1 MAFNKNELILDRV
14 RSMTFNDLSTGE
26 MLFRL
31 TQLEEP
37 TLTCTSEGEEV
48 TDALGSVITTL
59 YRSKKATFSATNSLV
74 SLDLAAAQYG
84 AKKEVAETGKEIVTR
99 TFETITIPDSASTVK
114 LAHKPANKDDV
125 KFIYSIANG
134 ELGKSYKAGASANE
148 TDFVIDE
155 QGAITLPTGL
165 TGKIYVEYE
174 FKTENAVRIVNKAS
188 KFPEAAKVVIYAIFR
203 DACNE
208 NVVYSGVI
216 VCPKAKFNPESV
228 ELALTSTGKHAFE
241 LNMMKDYCEDDGDL
255 FTIIVNE

>member
-1 MAFNKNELILDRV
+1 MAFNKNELLLDRV

-31 TQLEEP
+31 TQLEDP

-84 AKKEVAETGKEIVTR
+84 TKKEVAENGKEIATR
-99 TFETITIPDSASTVK
+99 TFETITIPDDATTVT

-134 ELGKSYKAGASANE
+134 ELGKSYKAGAVASD
-148 TDFVIDE
+148 TDFVVDE
-155 QGAITLPTGL
+155 GGTITLPTGL

>member
-31 TQLEEP
+31 TQLEDP

-84 AKKEVAETGKEIVTR
+84 TKKEVADIGKEIVTR
-99 TFETITIPDSASTVK
+99 TFETITIPNAATSVK

-134 ELGKSYKAGASANE
+134 ELGKSYKAGADASD
-148 TDFVIDE
+148 TDFVVAED
-155 QGAITLPTGL
+155 GTITLPIGL

>member
-31 TQLEEP
+31 TQLEDP

-84 AKKEVAETGKEIVTR
+84 TKKEVADSGKEIVTR
-99 TFETITIPDSASTVK
+99 TFETITIPDAATSVK

-134 ELGKSYKAGASANE
+134 ELGKSYKAGAHASA
-148 TDFVIDE
+148 TDFVVAED
-155 QGAITLPTGL
+155 GTITLPTGL

>member
-84 AKKEVAETGKEIVTR
+84 TKKEVAETGKEIVTR

-114 LAHKPANKDDV
+114 LSHKPANKDDV

-155 QGAITLPTGL
+155 QGTITLPTGL

>member
-31 TQLEEP
+31 TQLEDP

-84 AKKEVAETGKEIVTR
+84 TKKEVAESGKEIVTR
-99 TFETITIPDSASTVK
+99 TFETITIPDAATTVK
-114 LAHKPANKDDV
+114 LAHMPANNDDV

-134 ELGKSYKAGASANE
+134 ELGKSYKAGADASD
-148 TDFVIDE
+148 TDFVVAED
-155 QGAITLPTGL
+155 GTITLPTGL

>member
-31 TQLEEP
+31 TQLEDP

-84 AKKEVAETGKEIVTR
+84 TKKEVAENGKEIVTR
-99 TFETITIPDSASTVK
+99 TFETITIPDSATTVK

-134 ELGKSYKAGASANE
+134 ELGKSYTAGANASKTE
-148 TDFVIDE
+148 FVVAED
-155 QGAITLPTGL
+155 GTITLPTGL

>member
-31 TQLEEP
+31 TQLEDP

-84 AKKEVAETGKEIVTR
+84 AKKEVAETGNEIVTR
-99 TFETITIPDSASTVK
+99 TFETITIPDSATTVK

-134 ELGKSYKAGASANE
+134 ELGKSYNAGADASDTE
-148 TDFVIDE
+148 FVVAED
-155 QGAITLPTGL
+155 GTITLPTGL

-188 KFPEAAKVVIYAIFR
+188 KFPEAAKVIIYAIFR

>member
-31 TQLEEP
+31 TQLEDP

-48 TDALGSVITTL
+48 ADALGSVITTL

-84 AKKEVAETGKEIVTR
+84 TKKEVAEAGKEIVTR
-99 TFETITIPDSASTVK
+99 TFETITIPDAVATVK

-134 ELGKSYKAGASANE
+134 ELGKSYKAGADASDTE
-148 TDFVIDE
+148 FVVAED
-155 QGAITLPTGL
+155 GTITLPTGL

>member
-31 TQLEEP
+31 TQLEDP

-84 AKKEVAETGKEIVTR
+84 TKKEVAETGKEIVTR
-99 TFETITIPDSASTVK
+99 TFETITIPDAATTVK

-125 KFIYSIANG
+125 KFIYAIANG
-134 ELGKSYKAGASANE
+134 ELGKSYKAGADASQ

-155 QGAITLPTGL
+155 QGTITLPIGL

>member
-48 TDALGSVITTL
+48 ADALGSVITTL

-84 AKKEVAETGKEIVTR
+84 TKKEVAETGKEIVTR
-99 TFETITIPDSASTVK
+99 TFETITIPDGETTVK
-114 LAHKPANKDDV
+114 LAHKPANKADV
-125 KFIYSIANG
+125 KFIYAIANG
-134 ELGKSYKAGASANE
+134 ELGKSYKAGAASSE

-155 QGAITLPTGL
+155 QGTITLPTGL
-165 TGKIYVEYE
+165 AGKIYVEYE

>member
-31 TQLEEP
+31 TQLEDP

-84 AKKEVAETGKEIVTR
+84 TKKEVAENGKEIVTR
-99 TFETITIPDSASTVK
+99 TFETITIPDSATTVK
-114 LAHKPANKDDV
+114 LAHNPANKDDV

-134 ELGKSYKAGASANE
+134 ELGKSYTAGADASA
-148 TDFVIDE
+148 TDFVVAEDGI
-155 QGAITLPTGL
+155 ITLPTGL

-174 FKTENAVRIVNKAS
+174 FKTANAVRIVNKAS

>member
-31 TQLEEP
+31 TQLEDP

-84 AKKEVAETGKEIVTR
+84 TKKEVAETDKEIVTR
-99 TFETITIPDSASTVK
+99 TFETITIPDAAATVK

-134 ELGKSYKAGASANE
+134 ELGKSYKAGADASD
-148 TDFVIDE
+148 TDFVVAED
-155 QGAITLPTGL
+155 GAITLPTGL

>member
-1 MAFNKNELILDRV
+1 MAFNKNELLLDRV

-31 TQLEEP
+31 TQLEDP

-84 AKKEVAETGKEIVTR
+84 TKKEVAEAGKGIVTR
-99 TFETITIPDSASTVK
+99 TFETITIPDAATTVK
-114 LAHKPANKDDV
+114 LAHQPADKDDV

-134 ELGKSYKAGASANE
+134 ELGKSYKAGANVSATE
-148 TDFVIDE
+148 FVVAED
-155 QGAITLPTGL
+155 GTITLPTGL

>member
-31 TQLEEP
+31 TQLEDP

-84 AKKEVAETGKEIVTR
+84 TKKEVAENGKEIVTR
-99 TFETITIPDSASTVK
+99 TFETITIPDSATTVK

-134 ELGKSYKAGASANE
+134 ELGKSYTAGADASD
-148 TDFVIDE
+148 TDFVIAED
-155 QGAITLPTGL
+155 GTITLPIGL

>member
-31 TQLEEP
+31 TQLEDP

-84 AKKEVAETGKEIVTR
+84 TKKEVAEADKEIVTR
-99 TFETITIPDSASTVK
+99 TFEIITIPDAVTTVK

-134 ELGKSYKAGASANE
+134 ELGKSYKAGANVSDTE
-148 TDFVIDE
+148 FVVAE
-155 QGAITLPTGL
+155 NGTITLPTGL

>member
-1 MAFNKNELILDRV
+1 
-14 RSMTFNDLSTGE
+14 MTFNDLSTGE

-31 TQLEEP
+31 TQLGGSYP
-37 TLTCTSEGEEV
+37 LPALEGEEV

-84 AKKEVAETGKEIVTR
+84 TKKEVAETGKEIVTR
-99 TFETITIPDSASTVK
+99 TFETITIPDAATSVK

-134 ELGKSYKAGASANE
+134 ELGKSYKAGADASQ
-148 TDFVIDE
+148 TDFVIAED
-155 QGAITLPTGL
+155 GTITLPTGL

>member
-84 AKKEVAETGKEIVTR
+84 TKKEVAEKGKELVTR
-99 TFETITIPDSASTVK
+99 TFETITIPDSGNTVK

-134 ELGKSYKAGASANE
+134 ELGKSYKAGASASQ

-155 QGAITLPTGL
+155 EGTITLPTGL
-165 TGKIYVEYE
+165 TGKIYVEYD

>member
-1 MAFNKNELILDRV
+1 MAFNKNELLLDRV

-84 AKKEVAETGKEIVTR
+84 TKKEVAETGKEIVTR
-99 TFETITIPDSASTVK
+99 TFETITIPDAATTVK

-134 ELGKSYKAGASANE
+134 ELGKSYTAGSSASNTE
-148 TDFVIDE
+148 FVVSDD
-155 QGAITLPTGL
+155 GTITLPTGL
-165 TGKIYVEYE
+165 TGKIYVEYD

>member
-31 TQLEEP
+31 TQLEDP

-84 AKKEVAETGKEIVTR
+84 TKKEVAENGKEIVTR
-99 TFETITIPDSASTVK
+99 TFETITIPDSAATVK

-134 ELGKSYKAGASANE
+134 ELGKSYTAGADASDTE
-148 TDFVIDE
+148 FVVAED
-155 QGAITLPTGL
+155 GTITLPTGL

>member
-84 AKKEVAETGKEIVTR
+84 TKKEVAETGKEIVTR
-99 TFETITIPDSASTVK
+99 TFETITIPDSATTVK

-134 ELGKSYKAGASANE
+134 ELGKSYTAGASASNTE
-148 TDFVIDE
+148 FVVSDD
-155 QGAITLPTGL
+155 GTITLPTGL
-165 TGKIYVEYE
+165 TGKIYVEYD

>member
-84 AKKEVAETGKEIVTR
+84 TKKEVADTGKEIVTR
-99 TFETITIPDSASTVK
+99 TFETITIPDKETTVK

-134 ELGKSYKAGASANE
+134 ELGKSYRAGAVSND

-155 QGAITLPTGL
+155 QGTITLPTGL

>member
-1 MAFNKNELILDRV
+1 
-14 RSMTFNDLSTGE
+14 MTFNDLSTGE

-31 TQLEEP
+31 TQLEDP

-84 AKKEVAETGKEIVTR
+84 TKKEVAETDKKIVTR
-99 TFETITIPDSASTVK
+99 TFETITIPDAATTVK
-114 LAHKPANKDDV
+114 LAHEPANKDDV

-134 ELGKSYKAGASANE
+134 ELGKSYKAGANASD
-148 TDFVIDE
+148 TDFVVADD
-155 QGAITLPTGL
+155 GVITLPTGL

>member
-31 TQLEEP
+31 TQLEDP

-84 AKKEVAETGKEIVTR
+84 TKKEVAENGKEIVTR
-99 TFETITIPDSASTVK
+99 TFETITIPDSATTVK

-134 ELGKSYKAGASANE
+134 ELGKSYTAGADASDTE
-148 TDFVIDE
+148 FVVAED
-155 QGAITLPTGL
+155 GTITLPIGL

-241 LNMMKDYCEDDGDL
+241 LNMMKAYCEDDGDL

>member
-1 MAFNKNELILDRV
+1 
-14 RSMTFNDLSTGE
+14 MTFNDLSTGE

-31 TQLEEP
+31 TQLEDP

-84 AKKEVAETGKEIVTR
+84 TKKEVAETDNEIVTR
-99 TFETITIPDSASTVK
+99 TFETITIPDDGTSVK

-134 ELGKSYKAGASANE
+134 ELGKSYKAGASASSTE
-148 TDFVIDE
+148 FVVDE
-155 QGAITLPTGL
+155 DGAITLPTGL

-174 FKTENAVRIVNKAS
+174 FKTDKAVRIVNKAS

>member
-1 MAFNKNELILDRV
+1 
-14 RSMTFNDLSTGE
+14 MTFNDLSTGE

-31 TQLEEP
+31 TQLEDP

-84 AKKEVAETGKEIVTR
+84 TKKEVAEAGKEIVTR
-99 TFETITIPDSASTVK
+99 TFETITIPDAATTVK

-134 ELGKSYKAGASANE
+134 ELGKSYKAGAAASATE
-148 TDFVIDE
+148 FVVAEDGI
-155 QGAITLPTGL
+155 ITLPTGL

>member
-31 TQLEEP
+31 TQLEDP

-84 AKKEVAETGKEIVTR
+84 TKKEVAEAGKEIVTR
-99 TFETITIPDSASTVK
+99 TFEIITIPDAATTVK

-134 ELGKSYKAGASANE
+134 ELGKSYKAGADASDTE
-148 TDFVIDE
+148 FVVAE
-155 QGAITLPTGL
+155 NGTITLPTGL

-228 ELALTSTGKHAFE
+228 ELALTSTGKHPFE

>member
-1 MAFNKNELILDRV
+1 
-14 RSMTFNDLSTGE
+14 MTFNDLSTGE

-31 TQLEEP
+31 TQLEDP

-84 AKKEVAETGKEIVTR
+84 TKKEVAENGEEIVTR
-99 TFETITIPDSASTVK
+99 TFETITIPDSATTVK

-134 ELGKSYKAGASANE
+134 ELGKSYTAGADASDE
-148 TDFVIDE
+148 EFVVAED
-155 QGAITLPTGL
+155 GTITLPTGL

>member
-1 MAFNKNELILDRV
+1 
-14 RSMTFNDLSTGE
+14 MTFNDLSTGE

-84 AKKEVAETGKEIVTR
+84 TKKEVAETDKEIVTR
-99 TFETITIPDSASTVK
+99 TFETITIPDGGATVK
-114 LAHKPANKDDV
+114 LAHEPANKDDV

-134 ELGKSYKAGASANE
+134 ELGKSYKAGAAVSE
-148 TDFVIDE
+148 TDFVIDKD
-155 QGAITLPTGL
+155 GTVTLPTSL
-165 TGKIYVEYE
+165 TGKIYVEYD

>member
-31 TQLEEP
+31 TQLEDP

-84 AKKEVAETGKEIVTR
+84 TKKEVAENGKEIVTR
-99 TFETITIPDSASTVK
+99 TFETITIPDSATTVK

-134 ELGKSYKAGASANE
+134 ELGKSYTAGADASDTE
-148 TDFVIDE
+148 FVVAE
-155 QGAITLPTGL
+155 NGTITLPTGL

>member
-84 AKKEVAETGKEIVTR
+84 TKKEVAETGKEIVTR
-99 TFETITIPDSASTVK
+99 TFETITIPDKETTVK

-134 ELGKSYKAGASANE
+134 ELGKSYKAGAAANE

-155 QGAITLPTGL
+155 QGTITLPTGL
-165 TGKIYVEYE
+165 TGKIYVEYD

>member
-31 TQLEEP
+31 TQLEDP

-84 AKKEVAETGKEIVTR
+84 TKKEVAESGKEIVTR
-99 TFETITIPDSASTVK
+99 TFETITIPDAATAVK

-134 ELGKSYKAGASANE
+134 ELGKSYKAGAHASN
-148 TDFVIDE
+148 TDFVVAED
-155 QGAITLPTGL
+155 GTITLPTGL

>member
-31 TQLEEP
+31 TQLEDP

-84 AKKEVAETGKEIVTR
+84 TKKEVAESGNEIVTR
-99 TFETITIPDSASTVK
+99 TFETITIPDAATTVN
-114 LAHKPANKDDV
+114 LTHKPANKDDV

-134 ELGKSYKAGASANE
+134 ELGKSYKAGATASN
-148 TDFVIDE
+148 TDFVVSENGTIK
-155 QGAITLPTGL
+155 LPTGL

-255 FTIIVNE
+255 FTIIVNK

>member
-84 AKKEVAETGKEIVTR
+84 TKKEVAETGKEIVSR
-99 TFETITIPDSASTVK
+99 TFETITIPDGETAVK

-134 ELGKSYKAGASANE
+134 ELGKSYKAGAAASD

-155 QGAITLPTGL
+155 EGTVTLPTGL
-165 TGKIYVEYE
+165 TGKIYVEYD

>member
-1 MAFNKNELILDRV
+1 MAFNKNELLLDRV

-31 TQLEEP
+31 TQLEDP

-84 AKKEVAETGKEIVTR
+84 TKKEVAETGKEIVTR
-99 TFETITIPDSASTVK
+99 TFETITIPDGADSVK

-134 ELGKSYKAGASANE
+134 ELGKSYKAGANASDTE
-148 TDFVIDE
+148 FVVAED
-155 QGAITLPTGL
+155 GTITLPTGL

>member
-84 AKKEVAETGKEIVTR
+84 TKKEVAETGKEIVTR

-134 ELGKSYKAGASANE
+134 ELGKSYTASASASDTE
-148 TDFVIDE
+148 FVVSED
-155 QGAITLPTGL
+155 GTITLPTGL
-165 TGKIYVEYE
+165 TGKIYVEYD

>member
-31 TQLEEP
+31 TQLEDP

-84 AKKEVAETGKEIVTR
+84 TKKEVAEAGKEIVTR
-99 TFETITIPDSASTVK
+99 TFETITIPDAATTVK

-134 ELGKSYKAGASANE
+134 ELGKSYKAGANASNTE
-148 TDFVIDE
+148 FVVAE
-155 QGAITLPTGL
+155 NGTITLPTGL

>member
-31 TQLEEP
+31 TQLEDP

-84 AKKEVAETGKEIVTR
+84 TKKEVAEADKEIVTR
-99 TFETITIPDSASTVK
+99 TFETITIPDAATTVK
-114 LAHKPANKDDV
+114 LAHNPANKDDV

-134 ELGKSYKAGASANE
+134 ELGKSYKAAAAASDTE
-148 TDFVIDE
+148 FVVAE
-155 QGAITLPTGL
+155 NGTITLPTGL

>member
-31 TQLEEP
+31 TQLEDP

-84 AKKEVAETGKEIVTR
+84 TKKEVAEKGKEIVSR
-99 TFETITIPDSASTVK
+99 TFETINIPDSATTVT

-134 ELGKSYKAGASANE
+134 ELGKSYTAGANASDTE
-148 TDFVIDE
+148 FVVAED
-155 QGAITLPTGL
+155 GTITLPTGL

>member
-84 AKKEVAETGKEIVTR
+84 AKKEVAENGKEIVTR
-99 TFETITIPDSASTVK
+99 TFETITIPDSDTTVK
-114 LAHKPANKDDV
+114 LAHKPANKGDV

-134 ELGKSYKAGASANE
+134 ELGKSYKAGASASQ

-155 QGAITLPTGL
+155 QGTITLPTGL